1 MADGV
6 ARERRATP
14 CRCDGSDRRHTDHTV
29 DLQKQ
34 ITALAEGIS
43 QLGVILATLTKTVDD
58 KILAKHQQIGR
69 GCEQRRDDRDYSQRH
84 AQRRRHRRHGHS
96 RGRCYG
102 CGQFGHFRRECTRF
116 ASEQSREHARASRD
130 SGNVQEIH
138 FTGCA
143 SSHLH
148 GGCTTGSRS
157 DGTTTIGH
165 SLATR
170 SLCENVRTDKSYPV
184 TKRLVAYQQGA
195 HVQCDVQRDSGVEL
209 EKRRRRA
216 TPVSLDKQTQTPTSP
231 NALSVV
237 SVSPRSYH
245 EKPHTIADE
254 TSYENP
260 VKHDIIDG
268 GHKRSDERPNTVR
281 SMHPRKAVEVNLKTN
296 TNIETK
302 VDQSYVKG
310 VDWVRIHRN
319 RLCEADELADKQQ
332 RIATA
337 KRNARHDVNVTDC
350 TLAIGD
356 VVYIRVRT
364 WRGKFQEI
372 WSPIVHVVIGV
383 PYVGSNVYV
392 VRPAT
397 GGPKKT
403 MNRASLLS
411 ARPPVTE
418 VDDNAA
424 QEESLSD
431 DEAVLLAP
439 EISTAA
445 DPPGI
450 VEAVPTLNKRATWL
464 W

>member
-1 MADGV
+1 M
-6 ARERRATP
+6 
-14 CRCDGSDRRHTDHTV
+14 
-29 DLQKQ
+29 
-34 ITALAEGIS
+34 
-43 QLGVILATLTKTVDD
+43 ILATLTKTVDD

-116 ASEQSREHARASRD
+116 VSEQSREHARASRY

-138 FTGCA
+138 STVVVLRRTYTEDVLREVDRTA
-143 SSHLH
+143 Q
-148 GGCTTGSRS
+148 RQS
-157 DGTTTIGH
+157 DTRWQHVRCVKTYEPTR
-165 SLATR
+165 ATR
-170 SLCENVRTDKSYPV
+170 SRNVVVD
-184 TKRLVAYQQGA
+184 YQQGA
-195 HVQCDVQRDSGVEL
+195 HMQCDVQRDSGVDL
-209 EKRRRRA
+209 KKRRRRA

-231 NALSVV
+231 NALPVV
-237 SVSPRSYH
+237 SVSPRSYQ
-245 EKPHTIADE
+245 EKPHTIADD
-254 TSYENP
+254 TSFENP

-268 GHKRSDERPNTVR
+268 GYKRSDERPNTVR

-302 VDQSYVKG
+302 VDQSYVKD
-310 VDWVRIHRN
+310 VDWMRIHRN

-337 KRNARHDVNVTDC
+337 KRKARHDVNVTDC

-411 ARPPVTE
+411 ARPSVTE

-424 QEESLSD
+424 QEDSWSD

-439 EISTAA
+439 EIATAA

-450 VEAVPTLNKRATWL
+450 VEAVPTLNKRATW
-464 W
+464 WW